1 MVVKAIASK
10 FTKEEAKELL
20 PQAQKFIDE
29 KIKGPKLKKKKEPET
44 EADSIRN
51 KELSVEKSLKEK
63 NVKELKP
70 VSVDKAEKMFFTKEN
85 AIKPSK
91 LKDFNISK
99 FETRADILKFI
110 DEISVQFKSS
120 IDKQKRGVQTNEA
133 TKEMAQL
140 LQVNSKDLKES
151 LLKIKP
157 GQTLNAE
164 TILAAR
170 ELLLAAMN
178 KMDELAIVAKTGGV
192 DDLMN
197 FRQHMAL
204 TSELQK
210 IIKGVQTETGRA
222 LQQFKIPVRD
232 KGFTARNLDDLNRDQ
247 LIMDLG
253 GEDAI
258 RNLAKTYLKTDTSK
272 ARAMLTDKAGF
283 ITKSQDALAEIF
295 INAILSNPMTHVRN
309 TGGNWIT
316 QGILMQERKIA
327 ARLYGGQVDQAGS
340 VGVAEFEDI
349 AKAYGR
355 TQAASEMWAAV
366 GRVFEMPSI
375 GFKGLPTSV
384 PNVKPQFS
392 GSKVEMRP
400 GKATAE
406 HLGMKEG
413 NLANFT
419 DAVGSVLTLGRI
431 PTKML
436 SVSDNY
442 FKNLEYRSE
451 IYALAYRETIDLV
464 QKGVVSK
471 ANAAEYLANRVVNP
485 PELHVKK
492 AMEATLESTF
502 QTKLGTRGD
511 FLDLGQGLQ
520 KMKSNAGWFTFI
532 SNYYLPFIQTPAN
545 VVGMTLE
552 RTPGLNFALTSYRKD
567 ISGANGLASQ
577 QLAKS
582 KMATGSLFYLTVMG
596 MTFGKPFG
604 VDTTGTSPEIGVNFK
619 NKYNKTDM
627 KKLLGIQSG
636 TINIPY
642 GDETLQINLT
652 GNDPIAMAFR
662 QASDL
667 ASILQ
672 YGFKD
677 NDQAKDYLN
686 MVTAFTLSVGENIGS
701 STFMAGIGKAVN
713 DYQNYKTMGF
723 EKGLEKQT
731 KSMLSAFVPTGV
743 RQVMKLVNEDNNK
756 IATTINEYITKNLYD
771 ASLPKDYDLLG
782 DEIERFGLISFRKDD
797 PIRNEILNSGV
808 ELNKIPKSFSHSEEG
823 LSTSVEYTSQE
834 LSFMKKRSGEYAK
847 ELLGQIFLKDEY
859 NDPTLDNFVKHQY
872 IKDAFTKAR
881 SAAKTD
887 LLFNSDENSDEYFEY
902 PEFVIE
908 DDDNEIYLPAKG
920 AYENSLDLRIRL
932 QSEVR
937 ANLIN
942 EIRTKNQGQP
952 LAKPEDEYFQT
963 IEE

>member
-1 MVVKAIASK
+1 MVAIKTISK
-10 FTKEEAKELL
+10 EFTKELL
-20 PQAQKFIDE
+20 PDAQKFIDQ
-29 KIKGPKLKKKKEPET
+29 KIKGPKLKKKKEPLT
-44 EADSIRN
+44 EGDSVYN
-51 KELSVEKSLKEK
+51 KELSVEQSLKEK
-63 NVKELKP
+63 NLKNPKP

-85 AIKPSK
+85 KIKPSK
-91 LKDFNISK
+91 LIDFNISK
-99 FETRADILKFI
+99 IETRADILKFI
-110 DEISVQFKSS
+110 DEISIQFKTS
-120 IDKQKRGVQTNEA
+120 IDKQKRGTQSNEA

-178 KMDELAIVAKTGGV
+178 KMDELAIAAKSGGI

-253 GEDAI
+253 GEEAI
-258 RNLAKTYLKTDTSK
+258 RNLAKTYLKANTSK
-272 ARAMLTDKAGF
+272 SRATLTEKVGLF
-283 ITKSQDALAEIF
+283 TKTQDALAEIF

-327 ARLYGGQVDQAGS
+327 GKFFSDASQTGGVSEYEA
-340 VGVAEFEDI
+340 I

-355 TQAASEMWAAV
+355 TQAASEMWAAI
-366 GRVFEMPSI
+366 GRELADGKMPTI
-375 GFKGLPTSV
+375 KA
-384 PNVKPQFS
+384 QFS
-392 GSKVEMRP
+392 GSKVEIRP
-400 GKATAE
+400 GKATAS

-413 NLANFT
+413 GFATGVDVLGNI
-419 DAVGSVLTLGRI
+419 LTLGRI
-431 PTKML
+431 PTKLL

-451 IYALAYRETIDLV
+451 IYALAYRETVELV
-464 QKGVVSK
+464 MQGAVTKK
-471 ANAAEYLANRVVNP
+471 NAAEFLANRVVNP
-485 PELHVKK
+485 PEAHVKK

-552 RTPGLNFALTSYRKD
+552 RTPGLNFALSSYRRD
-567 ISGANGLASQ
+567 ISGDNGLAAQ

-619 NKYNKTDM
+619 NKVNKSEM
-627 KKLLGIQSG
+627 KKMLGIQSG

-642 GDETLQINLT
+642 GEETLQINLT

-667 ASILQ
+667 ASIAQ

-723 EKGLEKQT
+723 QKGIEKQT
-731 KSMLSAFVPTGV
+731 KSMLSAFVPTGA

-756 IATTINEYITKNLYD
+756 IAITINEYIQKNLYD

-782 DEIERFGLISFRKDD
+782 DEIERFGLISFRKED
-797 PIRNEILNSGV
+797 PIRTEILNTGV
-808 ELNKIPKSFSHSEEG
+808 EINRVGKQFSYQKDG
-823 LSTSVEYTSQE
+823 LSTSIEYTSEE
-834 LSFMKKRSGEYAK
+834 LSFLKQRSGQYAK
-847 ELLGQIFLKDEY
+847 ALLGQVFVKDEY
-859 NDPTLDNFVKHQY
+859 NDPTLDNFVKQEY
-872 IKDAFTKAR
+872 IQSAFTAAR
-881 SAAKTD
+881 AAAKSD
-887 LLFNSDENSDEYFEY
+887 LLYNQDDTSEEYEEY
-902 PEFVIE
+902 PEFIIDDE
-908 DDDNEIYLPAKG
+908 DQGFSVNALG
-920 AYENSLDLRIRL
+920 AYENSNDLRLRIDT
-932 QSEVR
+932 EVR
-937 ANLIN
+937 KNFLN
-942 EIRTKNQGQP
+942 EIRTRNQGEP
-952 LAKPEDEYFQT
+952 LSQADDQYFQT

>member
-1 MVVKAIASK
+1 MANLKTI
-10 FTKEEAKELL
+10 TKEFTKELL
-20 PQAQKFIDE
+20 PDAQKIIDE
-29 KIKGPKLKKKKEPET
+29 KIKGPKLKNKKKPLT
-44 EADSIRN
+44 EGDSIRN
-51 KELSVEKSLKEK
+51 QELSVEKSLKEK
-63 NVKELKP
+63 NLKEPRP
-70 VSVDKAEKMFFTKEN
+70 VTVDKAEKMLFTKEN
-85 AIKPSK
+85 KIKPSK
-91 LKDFNISK
+91 LIDFNISK
-99 FETRADILKFI
+99 FETRDDILKFI
-110 DEISVQFKSS
+110 DEVSVQMKTS

-178 KMDELAIVAKTGGV
+178 KMDELAIAAKAGGTE
-192 DDLMN
+192 DLFA

-232 KGFTARNLDDLNRDQ
+232 KAFTARNLDDLNRDQ

-253 GEDAI
+253 GEEAI
-258 RNLAKTYLKTDTSK
+258 RNLAKTYLKANTSK
-272 ARAMLTDKAGF
+272 ARATLTEKTGL
-283 ITKSQDALAEIF
+283 ITRTQDALAEIF

-309 TGGNWIT
+309 TAGNWIT

-327 ARLYGGQVDQAGS
+327 GKFFSDASQTG
-340 VGVAEFEDI
+340 GVAEFEAI
-349 AKAYGR
+349 AKAYGK
-355 TQAASEMWAAV
+355 TQAASEMWAAI
-366 GRVFEMPSI
+366 GRELADGKMPTI
-375 GFKGLPTSV
+375 K
-384 PNVKPQFS
+384 NQMS
-392 GSKVEMRP
+392 GSKIEVRP
-400 GKATAE
+400 NKASAE
-406 HLGMKEG
+406 HFGMKEG
-413 NLANFT
+413 GLATGVDVLGNI
-419 DAVGSVLTLGRI
+419 LTLGRI

-451 IYALAYRETIDLV
+451 IYALAYRETIELV
-464 QKGVVSK
+464 QSGVVSK

-485 PELHVKK
+485 PEAHVKR
-492 AMEATLESTF
+492 AMEITLESTF

-511 FLDLGQGLQ
+511 ILDMGAGLQ
-520 KMKSNAGWFTFI
+520 KMKSRAGWFTFI

-545 VVGMTLE
+545 VVGMTME
-552 RTPGLNFALTSYRKD
+552 RTPGLNMVLTSYRND
-567 ISGANGLASQ
+567 LSGANGLAAQ

-596 MTFGKPFG
+596 MTFGQPFG
-604 VDTTGTSPEIGVNFK
+604 MSTTGTSPEIGMNFK
-619 NKYNKTDM
+619 NKYNKSDM

-667 ASILQ
+667 ASIMQ

-677 NDQAKDYLN
+677 NDQAKDFLN
-686 MVTAFTLSVGENIGS
+686 MLTAFTLSVGENIGS

-713 DYQNYKTMGF
+713 DYQNYKQLGF
-723 EKGLEKQT
+723 TKGLEKQT
-731 KSMLSAFVPTGV
+731 KSMVSAFVPTGV
-743 RQVMKLVNEDNNK
+743 RQAMKLVNEDNNK
-756 IATTINEYITKNLYD
+756 IAITIDEYITKNLYD

-782 DEIERFGLISFRKDD
+782 DEIERFGLISFRKED

-808 ELNKIPKSFSHSEEG
+808 ELNKVDRRFSYQEDG
-823 LSTSVEYTSQE
+823 LSTSIEYTSEE
-834 LSFMKKRSGEYAK
+834 LSFMKQRSGKYFK
-847 ELLGQIFLKDEY
+847 EILGQVFTKDEY
-859 NDPTLDNFVKHQY
+859 NDPTLDQYVKHEY
-872 IKDAFTKAR
+872 IKKAHAAAK
-881 SAAKTD
+881 SAAKAD
-887 LLFNSDENSDEYFEY
+887 LLFNSDDSSEDYIEY
-902 PEFVIE
+902 PEYIV
-908 DDDNEIYLPAKG
+908 DDEQMEITVGALG
-920 AYENSLDLRIRL
+920 AYDKSLDLRNRI
-932 QSEVR
+932 QSEIR
-937 ANLIN
+937 SNLLN

>member
-1 MVVKAIASK
+1 MVAIKTISK
-10 FTKEEAKELL
+10 EFTKELL
-20 PQAQKFIDE
+20 PDAQKFIDQ
-29 KIKGPKLKKKKEPET
+29 KIKGPKLKKKKEPLT
-44 EADSIRN
+44 EGDSVYN
-51 KELSVEKSLKEK
+51 KELSVEQSLKEK
-63 NVKELKP
+63 NLKNPKP

-85 AIKPSK
+85 KIKPSK
-91 LKDFNISK
+91 LIDFNISK
-99 FETRADILKFI
+99 IETRADILKFI
-110 DEISVQFKSS
+110 DEISIQFKTS
-120 IDKQKRGVQTNEA
+120 IDKQKRGTQSNEA

-178 KMDELAIVAKTGGV
+178 KMDELAIAAKSGGI

-253 GEDAI
+253 GEAAI
-258 RNLAKTYLKTDTSK
+258 RNLAKTYLKANTSK
-272 ARAMLTDKAGF
+272 SRATLTEKAGL
-283 ITKSQDALAEIF
+283 ITKTQDALAEIF

-327 ARLYGGQVDQAGS
+327 GKFFSDASQTGGVSEYEA
-340 VGVAEFEDI
+340 I

-355 TQAASEMWAAV
+355 TQAASEMWAAI
-366 GRVFEMPSI
+366 GRELADGKMPTI
-375 GFKGLPTSV
+375 KA
-384 PNVKPQFS
+384 QFS
-392 GSKVEMRP
+392 GSKVEIRP
-400 GKATAE
+400 GKATAS
-406 HLGMKEG
+406 HFGMKEG
-413 NLANFT
+413 GAANFT
-419 DAVGSVLTLGRI
+419 DALGTVLTLGRI
-431 PTKML
+431 PTKLL

-451 IYALAYRETIDLV
+451 IYALAYRETVELV
-464 QKGVVSK
+464 MQGAVTKK
-471 ANAAEYLANRVVNP
+471 NAAEFLANRVVNP
-485 PELHVKK
+485 PEAHVKK

-552 RTPGLNFALTSYRKD
+552 RTPGLNFALSSYRRD
-567 ISGANGLASQ
+567 ISGDNGLAAQ

-619 NKYNKTDM
+619 NKVNKSEM
-627 KKLLGIQSG
+627 KKMLGIQSG

-642 GDETLQINLT
+642 GEETLQINLT

-723 EKGLEKQT
+723 QKGIEKQT
-731 KSMLSAFVPTGV
+731 KSMLSAFVPTGA

-756 IATTINEYITKNLYD
+756 IAITINEYIQKNLYD
-771 ASLPKDYDLLG
+771 AKLPKDYDLLG
-782 DEIERFGLISFRKDD
+782 DEIERFGLISFRKED
-797 PIRNEILNSGV
+797 PIRTEILNTGV
-808 ELNKIPKSFSHSEEG
+808 EINRVGKQFSYQKDG
-823 LSTSVEYTSQE
+823 LSTSIEYTSEE
-834 LSFMKKRSGEYAK
+834 LSFLKQRSGQYAK
-847 ELLGQIFLKDEY
+847 ALLGQVFVKDEY
-859 NDPTLDNFVKHQY
+859 NDPTLDNFVKQEY
-872 IKDAFTKAR
+872 IQSAFTAAR
-881 SAAKTD
+881 AAAKSD
-887 LLFNSDENSDEYFEY
+887 LLYNQDDTSEEYEEY
-902 PEFVIE
+902 PEFIIDDE
-908 DDDNEIYLPAKG
+908 DQGFSVNALG
-920 AYENSLDLRIRL
+920 AYENSNDLRLRIDT
-932 QSEVR
+932 EVR
-937 ANLIN
+937 KNFLN
-942 EIRTKNQGQP
+942 EIRTRNQGEP
-952 LAKPEDEYFQT
+952 LSQADDQYFQT